1 MVVCAIII
9 IFYFTV
15 SQITEVM
22 YTNTLII
29 NQLLDISYTL
39 KYQYQISQ
47 PVVPDVVFKCTCKCV
62 HV

>member
-1 MVVCAIII
+1 MFAHAVTIV
-9 IFYFTV
+9 FYFTV

-29 NQLLDISYTL
+29 NQLLDISYNL
-39 KYQYQISQ
+39 KYQYQMSQ

>member
-1 MVVCAIII
+1 MSMCAITIV
-9 IFYFTV
+9 FYFTV

-39 KYQYQISQ
+39 KYQYQITISSTRCS
-47 PVVPDVVFKCTCKCV
+47 V
-62 HV
+62 